1 MTEATKL
8 RVIIADDHTIVRQ
21 GIAHVL
27 REIPGLEIVA
37 EASDGQEALDA
48 LDGLEGGP
56 PDLMVLDISMPNK
69 TGLEVAKELRS
80 RDVDVPVLILS
91 MHDNPE
97 YVLEAVR
104 AGADGYILKDTAPA
118 ELRTAVETVAGGKE
132 YFAERVTHQLS
143 VALREELERE
153 QQRTR
158 LDQLTAREREVLV
171 RVADGRTNREI
182 AEEFGISPRTV
193 ETHRERVMA
202 KLRIRTVAGLTR
214 FVLEHGIGDPEA

>member
-1 MTEATKL
+1 MSETRI
-8 RVIIADDHTIVRQ
+8 RVIIADDHAVVRQ
-21 GIAHVL
+21 GIRTVL
-27 REIPGLEIVA
+27 EEIPGLEVLA
-37 EASDGQEALDA
+37 EAGDGDQIAGL
-48 LDGLEGGP
+48 LEGHD
-56 PDLMVLDISMPNK
+56 PDLLVLDISMPNK
-69 TGLEVAKELRS
+69 TGLDVAKELRADGS
-80 RDVDVPVLILS
+80 EIPILILS

-104 AGADGYILKDTAPA
+104 AGADGYILKDVGPA
-118 ELRTAVETVAGGKE
+118 ELREAVEAVVDGKE

-153 QQRTR
+153 RQRSK
-158 LDQLTAREREVLV
+158 LDQLTGREREVLV
-171 RVADGRTNREI
+171 RVAKGRTNREI

-214 FVLEHGIGDPEA
+214 FVVENGLEDEA

>member
-1 MTEATKL
+1 MTEEQNI
-8 RVIIADDHTIVRQ
+8 RVIIADDHAIVRQ
-21 GIAHVL
+21 GIMHVL
-27 REIPGLEIVA
+27 EEIPGLEVIA
-37 EASDGQEALDA
+37 DASNGQEVLD
-48 LDGLEGGP
+48 LLEEHEP
-56 PDLMVLDISMPNK
+56 NLLVLDISMPNK
-69 TGLEVAKELRS
+69 TGLDVAKELRGKGS
-80 RDVDVPVLILS
+80 EVPILILS

-104 AGADGYILKDTAPA
+104 SGADGYILKDTGPA
-118 ELRTAVETVAGGKE
+118 ELRDAVEAVHGGKE

-158 LDQLTAREREVLV
+158 LDQLTGREREVLV

-214 FVLEHGIGDPEA
+214 FVLEHEMGGGDDA

>member
-1 MTEATKL
+1 MSETRI
-8 RVIIADDHTIVRQ
+8 RVIIADDHAVVRQ
-21 GIAHVL
+21 GIRTVL
-27 REIPGLEIVA
+27 EEIPGLVVLA
-37 EASDGQEALDA
+37 EAADGSEVA
-48 LDGLEGGP
+48 GLLEDHT
-56 PDLMVLDISMPNK
+56 PDLLVLDISMPTK
-69 TGLEVAKELRS
+69 TGLEVAKELRAEGS
-80 RDVDVPVLILS
+80 EVPILILS

-104 AGADGYILKDTAPA
+104 AGADGYVLKDVGPA
-118 ELRTAVETVAGGKE
+118 ELRDAVETVVDGRE

-153 QQRTR
+153 RQRSK
-158 LDQLTAREREVLV
+158 LDQLTGREREVLV
-171 RVADGRTNREI
+171 RVAKGRTNREI

-214 FVLEHGIGDPEA
+214 FVVENGMEEEA

>member
-1 MTEATKL
+1 VTEETNI
-8 RVIIADDHTIVRQ
+8 RIIIADDHAIVRQ
-21 GIAHVL
+21 GIGHVL
-27 REIPGLEIVA
+27 EAMPGLEVIA
-37 EASDGQEALDA
+37 EASDGQEVIDLLDEF
-48 LDGLEGGP
+48 D
-56 PDLMVLDISMPNK
+56 PDLLLLDISMPNK
-69 TGLEVAKELRS
+69 TGLDVARELRGRGS
-80 RDVDVPVLILS
+80 EVPILILS

-104 AGADGYILKDTAPA
+104 SGADGYLLKDTAPA
-118 ELRTAVETVAGGKE
+118 ELRRAVQVVHGGKE

-158 LDQLTAREREVLV
+158 LDQLTGREREVLV

-193 ETHRERVMA
+193 ETHRERVMV

-214 FVLEHGIGDPEA
+214 FVLEHGIGAETGE

>member
-1 MTEATKL
+1 VTEEMSI
-8 RVIIADDHTIVRQ
+8 RVIIADDHAIVRQ
-21 GIAHVL
+21 GIMHVL
-27 REIPGLEIVA
+27 EEIPGLEVIA
-37 EASDGQEALDA
+37 DASDGQEVLD
-48 LDGLEGGP
+48 LLEQHEP
-56 PDLMVLDISMPNK
+56 NLLVLDISMPNK
-69 TGLEVAKELRS
+69 TGLEVAKEIRGKGS
-80 RDVDVPVLILS
+80 EVPILILS

-104 AGADGYILKDTAPA
+104 SGADGYILKDTAPA
-118 ELRTAVETVAGGKE
+118 ELRDAVEAVHGGKE

-158 LDQLTAREREVLV
+158 LDQLTGREREVLV

-214 FVLEHGIGDPEA
+214 FVLEHGLGGDDDA

>member
-1 MTEATKL
+1 VTEEQNI
-8 RVIIADDHTIVRQ
+8 RVIIADDHAIVRQ
-21 GIAHVL
+21 GIMHVL
-27 REIPGLEIVA
+27 EEIPGLEVIA
-37 EASDGQEALDA
+37 DASNGQEVLD
-48 LDGLEGGP
+48 LLEEHEP
-56 PDLMVLDISMPNK
+56 NLLVLDISMPNK
-69 TGLEVAKELRS
+69 TGLEVAKELRGKGS
-80 RDVDVPVLILS
+80 EVPILILS

-104 AGADGYILKDTAPA
+104 SGADGYILKDTGPA
-118 ELRTAVETVAGGKE
+118 ELRDAVEAVHGGKE

-158 LDQLTAREREVLV
+158 LDQLTGREREVLV

-214 FVLEHGIGDPEA
+214 FVLEHEMGGGDDA